1 MVSPI
6 DYTMD
11 VLSPIEG
18 YMQGLKFGEG
28 IQTDRLNRELAQSQE
43 GRAQETF
50 AMAKQDRASSIASAQ
65 AAQQNAAAAQAG
77 LVDYVN
83 KLEAGTATP
92 AELRAAM
99 LKFPKMAETFQA
111 FSQSVSA
118 ERLATETTFAKQLAF
133 ALQRD
138 PEQAKALLQ
147 KRADAALASG
157 DQKASDVARAQII
170 QIDQNPNAVLTQALM
185 PLVTTMKPDEFDK
198 FHTDVLGI
206 GGGEDLPA
214 EVRELQFRAD
224 AAGLVKGTPEYQ
236 DFMRTGGAVVPAA
249 KLGFRAATPEEAA
262 AFGAPSG
269 QIDQD
274 SGRFYPFNPPKGMSL
289 TVDKDGN
296 ISFVEGAVAGVNTG
310 KKTTDYVY
318 TTSETGEQIARPIA
332 GTPAALEAQEKRSG
346 LQARS
351 DTARN
356 MLATIE
362 SVVGRPAGNGLTAVE
377 ADPALPGIL
386 GLIEGR
392 LPAKTEKQSDLM
404 AKYEQITGRAFLE
417 AFETLKGGGQI
428 TETEGIKATQALGRL
443 QRTQSVK
450 AFKESLYEFAD
461 IVRKGLVRSQNEL
474 ATIPEIA
481 PASATTQP
489 SDVVLEV
496 GEVVP
501 AAALSEDEALV
512 AAISRFRSMD
522 KSTILSVDINTLND
536 DELTLWNRRMDELG
550 L

>member
-1 MVSPI
+1 MVNPI

-50 AMAKQDRASSIASAQ
+50 AMAQQDRASSIASAQ

-111 FSQSVSA
+111 FSSSVTS
-118 ERLATETTFAKQLAF
+118 ERLNTEITFAKQLAF
-133 ALQRD
+133 ALRRD
-138 PEQAKALLQ
+138 PDQAKLLLET
-147 KRADAALASG
+147 RAVAAEASG
-157 DQKASDVARAQII
+157 DQRASDVARAQII

-185 PLVTTMKPDEFDK
+185 PLVTTMTPEDFDN
-198 FHTDVLGI
+198 FHTQVLGI
-206 GGGEDLPA
+206 GGGGDLPA

-224 AAGLVKGTPEYQ
+224 AAGLVEGTPEYRA
-236 DFMRTGGAVVPAA
+236 FMLSGGASTPAE
-249 KLGFRAATPEEAA
+249 KLGFRAATAEEAA
-262 AFGAPSG
+262 SFGATSG
-269 QIDQD
+269 QIDLD
-274 SGRFYPFNPPKGMSL
+274 SGRFYPIDPPSGMSL

-296 ISFVEGAVAGVNTG
+296 ISFVEGAVAGSVGTG

-346 LQARS
+346 LEARS
-351 DTARN
+351 DTAIN

-362 SVVGRPAGNGLTAVE
+362 SVVGRPAGNGLTAIE
-377 ADPALPGIL
+377 ADPALSGIL
-386 GLIEGR
+386 GLIEGL
-392 LPAKTEKQSDLM
+392 LPAKTQAQANLM

-443 QRTQSVK
+443 QRTQSPEI
-450 AFKESLYEFAD
+450 FKESLYEFAD
-461 IVRKGLVRSQNEL
+461 IVREGLVRSQNEL

-481 PASATTQP
+481 PAPSAATAQP
-489 SDVVLEV
+489 PAA
-496 GEVVP
+496 VP
-501 AAALSEDEALV
+501 ANNATN
-512 AAISRFRSMD
+512 RFSSMD
-522 KSTILSVDINTLND
+522 RSTILSIDTNQLGN
-536 DELTLWNRRMDELG
+536 DELILWNLRMDELG